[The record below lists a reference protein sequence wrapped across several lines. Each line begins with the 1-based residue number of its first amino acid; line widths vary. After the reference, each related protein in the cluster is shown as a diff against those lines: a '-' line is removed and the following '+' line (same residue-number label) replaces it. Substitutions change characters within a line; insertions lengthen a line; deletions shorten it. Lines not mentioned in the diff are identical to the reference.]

1 MPNGIF
7 LINWDVVEGGTIYL
21 KYPETLEI
29 PDPVVQQITISHN
42 LLNLILL
49 QKRKIGT
56 PYHIITK
63 IRK

>member
-21 KYPETLEI
+21 KYPESLEI

-42 LLNLILL
+42 F
-49 QKRKIGT
+49 T
-56 PYHIITK
+56 ESYIITEK
-63 IRK
+63 